1 MIQKLKRIFSSTPK
15 VAEKAEIQTIQI
27 RGFVNTLSSRI
38 AEGNFKKVQGSSGA
52 HWICFNDIR
61 LNPNDFLW
69 VYYDTGCLALT
80 VHETQV
86 LKAAWYRYKEREAEE
101 RKQKAI
107 RVIATSLGISEEA
120 AKVELNFARLFF
132 PRDCAVSC
140 LQQQHD

>member
-15 VAEKAEIQTIQI
+15 VAETAEIQTIQI

-38 AEGNFKKVQGSSGA
+38 AEGDFKKVKDPTGVPL
-52 HWICFNDIR
+52 ICFNG
-61 LNPNDFLW
+61 LNLYPNSFLCI
-69 VYYDTGCLALT
+69 YYDTGYLGLT
-80 VHETQV
+80 AHETQV
-86 LKAAWYRYKEREAEE
+86 LKAAWYRYEAREAEE

-120 AKVELNFARLFF
+120 AKAELDFARLFF
-132 PRDCAVSC
+132 QRDSAVSC